1 MDNQQLIERHII
13 QWRQQLRKQK
23 NLEDGVIAELEDHL
37 RQSIERLQTQGC
49 SAEDACKKAI
59 EELGTPADINEE
71 EHSVQFRYNGSY
83 WPLLGS
89 YFLIALRNIR
99 HRKFIASINVLGLTL
114 GVAVSLL
121 LGVYAY
127 DIITYD
133 QFHENAD
140 DIYFLYRTRP
150 TPEGGQID
158 VSDTWPPLAEE
169 VQKAIPGVKNI
180 SRIIFGGQTTI
191 RYNGQDFSERMA
203 FGEQG
208 MFKMFSFP
216 LVRGHKAQ
224 VFANP
229 RSVVI
234 SQNMAE
240 RLFGDADPIG
250 KTIELQLAT
259 PVSYE
264 VTGVFGEFPFNSS
277 FNFNML
283 VNMESR
289 RQQWIADGDY
299 GWVSSFVLS
308 FLQLENGKDP
318 ATLKT
323 QFPQLVEKFVTP
335 SERGTLELM
344 PLADYYDFNTGQQQY
359 GYFLEYISFG
369 LLLIAFFNFANLNA
383 AQSLGRFKEVAVRK
397 TFGAGGKDLV
407 LQFTGETTF
416 LFAVGSILG
425 IALAFI
431 LLPYFIDLFG
441 QQMSLAFLF
450 EPMPLVSLL
459 AGIIGLGLVAGI
471 YPTLTLSKLKAGEVM
486 HGSTSLKRSGFDP
499 KNILVTCQ
507 FAIAVMLVSAVLI
520 MYQQINFMKTADM
533 NFDPDNVLIINARSG
548 EGEEN
553 EQRWAAFR
561 NSLEAVPGVK
571 SVSASN
577 SAPGRYSGSF
587 VLVQSEDARD
597 RAPLDWRFVS
607 VDDKYFATMDID
619 FVQGRDFDIDMRSDQ
634 RKSVINQ
641 AAMKQ
646 LGWASVEGHKLM
658 FPDSDEGFEVIGVVK
673 DFNFRSL
680 ANAVEPVIHVFRGR
694 NSNRYNMLL
703 VRLNAAGLSET
714 MAQIE
719 SAWKGFDA
727 NHPIDYT
734 FVDQQFQNLYETEE
748 RIGSMTLYA
757 TFMAIL
763 VAVLGIL
770 GLASFTVAQRMK
782 EMAIRKVLGASVQQ
796 LLMILLKQTTL
807 LFLASLLIAVP
818 LNYYVMN
825 DWLEGFAFRINLGP
839 FAYLLAAGIVMV
851 TSWVVLG
858 SYALKSLKTNPARTL
873 RSE

>member
-1 MDNQQLIERHII
+1 MDNQQLIERHIT

-37 RQSIERLQTQGC
+37 RQSIERLQTQGS
-49 SAEDACKKAI
+49 SAEEACKKAI
-59 EELGTPADINEE
+59 EELGTPADISEE

-133 QFHENAD
+133 QFHENTE
-140 DIYFLYRTRP
+140 DIYFLYRTRL
-150 TPEGGQID
+150 TPEGGKMD
-158 VSDTWPPLAEE
+158 VSDTWAPLAEE
-169 VQKAIPGVKNI
+169 VQKAFPSVSSIGRFV
-180 SRIIFGGQTTI
+180 FAGETTI
-191 RYNGQDFSERMA
+191 RHGEQEYSEGVTFS
-203 FGEQG
+203 EQG
-208 MFKMFSFP
+208 MFDMFSFP
-216 LVRGHKAQ
+216 MLHGDKGR
-224 VFANP
+224 VFENP

-234 SQNMAE
+234 SSEVAK
-240 RLFGDADPIG
+240 RIFGDEDPLG
-250 KTIELQLAT
+250 KTIEVAFNEPIT
-259 PVSYE
+259 YE
-264 VTGVFGEFPFNSS
+264 VTGVLDKIPFNSS
-277 FNFNML
+277 FDFDIVINL
-283 VNMESR
+283 ESR
-289 RQQWIADGDY
+289 RQQWTELGY
-299 GWVSSFVLS
+299 FGWDASFMFS
-308 FLQLENGKDP
+308 FIQLRNGQNPK
-318 ATLKT
+318 ALVE

-359 GYFLEYISFG
+359 GYFLGYISIG

-450 EPMPLVSLL
+450 EPLPLVSLL
-459 AGIIGLGLVAGI
+459 AGIIGLGLIAGI

-577 SAPGRYSGSF
+577 SAPGRYRGSF

-597 RAPLDWRFVS
+597 RAPLDWRFVG
-607 VDDKYFATMDID
+607 VDDKYFSTMDIE
-619 FVQGRDFDIDMRSDQ
+619 FVEGRDFDIDMRSDQ

-673 DFNFRSL
+673 DFNFSSL

-703 VRLNAAGLSET
+703 VRLNAVGLSET

-719 SAWKGFDA
+719 DAWKGFEA

-782 EMAIRKVLGASVQQ
+782 EMAIRKVLGASVKQ

-807 LFLASLLIAVP
+807 LLLASLLIAVP

-858 SYALKSLKTNPARTL
+858 SYALKSLKTNPASTL